1 MVAQGRKQVDLG
13 ATTFVYDESRYVV
26 TSIDPPI
33 VTRVV
38 QASEAEPCLALML
51 KLEMPLVRELLARED
66 VAPFQP
72 NVASSPAL
80 GGRLRAIAT
89 AGDQSHRTARAISGL
104 RRNYARAVRV
114 EDLAEV
120 AGMGVSTLHHH
131 FGTLTSMSPLQYQ
144 KQLRLQTARASR
156 VTSAKETPPRP
167 TVSPA
172 AARHTSDTP
181 ETARPPSQGK
191 RDTHPR
197 LEAKPDR
204 LPSIP

>member
-1 MVAQGRKQVDLG
+1 MFLLAHRIAFHVGTAPTSPCSSTYEPSLIVVAQGRKQVDLG
-13 ATTFVYDESRYVV
+13 TTTFVYDESRYVV

-66 VAPFQP
+66 VALFQP
-72 NVASSPAL
+72 NAASSPAL

-131 FGTLTSMSPLQYQ
+131 FRTLTSMSPLQYQ

-156 VTSAKETPPRP
+156 VTSATESSPRS
-167 TVSPA
+167 TV
-172 AARHTSDTP
+172 
-181 ETARPPSQGK
+181 
-191 RDTHPR
+191 
-197 LEAKPDR
+197 
-204 LPSIP
+204 